1 MKRRITENLDMDLER
16 EMWTCHHCDEE
27 LISARQNFKEGCL
40 VYARDPREIY
50 RPLVP
55 GEYSFSP
62 NPDWVRIVEFYCP
75 GCGVMIENEIL
86 PLGHPLTHEIELDV
100 DSLKKKH
107 STKEGA

>member
-1 MKRRITENLDMDLER
+1 MKRRITENLDVDLER

-40 VYARDPREIY
+40 AYARDPREIY
-50 RPLVP
+50 RPLVA

-75 GCGVMIENEIL
+75 ACGAMIENEIL
-86 PLGHPLTHEIELDV
+86 PLGHPLTHEIELDM
-100 DSLKKKH
+100 DSLKKIY
-107 STKEGA
+107 STKEGV